1 MQRLQQSHAEEKK
14 QQLRSSTSSLIAPQM
29 DEIDSGHPSLHTL
42 RRATPEIAWP
52 LTGERACE
60 RKSAFNM
67 TLIKGEF
74 EICGGRFHRPGKVIK
89 DKKKDELREEGE
101 AGFTHR

>member
-1 MQRLQQSHAEEKK
+1 MKL
-14 QQLRSSTSSLIAPQM
+14 
-29 DEIDSGHPSLHTL
+29 TL
-42 RRATPEIAWP
+42 ATPLCTRCDGRRQKLPDRLRVKGHVREKGA
-52 LTGERACE
+52 LCA
-60 RKSAFNM
+60 AFNM